1 MSSHRSM
8 LLLIGLLV
16 GASLL
21 GCTIIEDLGFI
32 GGPSRPTVEVL
43 SPLSGSQVTVG
54 QQVEVQFRASDSVG
68 VVHVELVAD
77 GSLADSLRSQS
88 AGGEPSMSGAL
99 RWTPTTPGNHTLTV
113 YAYNTDG
120 EASDAVGLS
129 VVAVGEPGMV
139 PTVPP
144 ELPPPVDTPLPSP
157 PVAPVSTPIPPPPTY
172 TLAPL
177 TPVSPPPTR
186 PSVPP
191 TPTSRSINC
200 PTLTIIVPDWAP
212 PRGVFGIQFRRVG
225 DLPDGYGYV
234 VENSWDRAT
243 WQRAEPVPASV
254 RPDGAYWMAET
265 RAPGGEGTVYWRI
278 CLVDT
283 ANLGA
288 ASVCCTPPWEILHS
302 R

>member
-1 MSSHRSM
+1 MSNYRWM

-21 GCTIIEDLGFI
+21 GCTAIQGLDFM
-32 GGPSRPTVEVL
+32 GGPSKPTVEIL

-54 QQVEVQFRASDSVG
+54 QQMEVRFQASDSVG

-77 GSLADSLRSQS
+77 GSLADSLRSPS
-88 AGGEPSMSGAL
+88 AGGEPSMSAAL

-157 PVAPVSTPIPPPPTY
+157 PVAPISTPVPPPPTH
-172 TLAPL
+172 TLAPP
-177 TPVSPPPTR
+177 TP
-186 PSVPP
+186 VPP
-191 TPTSRSINC
+191 TPTPTSPSINC
-200 PTLTIIVPDWAP
+200 PTLTIILPSWST
-212 PRGVFGIQFRRVG
+212 PRGVFGIQFQRIG

-243 WQRAEPVPASV
+243 WQRVEPVPASV
-254 RPDGAYWMAET
+254 RQDGAYWMAET